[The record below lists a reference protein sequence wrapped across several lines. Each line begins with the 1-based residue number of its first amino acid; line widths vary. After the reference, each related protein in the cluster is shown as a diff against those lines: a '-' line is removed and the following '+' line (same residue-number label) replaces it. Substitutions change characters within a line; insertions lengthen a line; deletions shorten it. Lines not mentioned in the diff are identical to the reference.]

1 MIINNQEIYEKSE
14 KILKMLLGDGASFRE
29 GQYEAIEAT
38 MTRSRT
44 LVVQRTGWGKSLIY
58 FICTRLMR
66 EAGRGATIVVSPLLI
81 LMKNQL
87 ESATRLGLRCE
98 VLNKTTIERQGEIMR
113 SLKKGELDLVLV
125 TPETLFKQ
133 DIREAF
139 KAVDIGLFVVDEA
152 HCISDWGHD
161 FRPEYCRLREVI
173 RELSAGTP
181 LLATTATAN
190 DRVIEDLCEQLGEGV
205 YISRGALTR
214 ESLSIRLLHM
224 PSRAKRYGWI
234 LENINKLQGSGIIY
248 CLTKRDCDYL
258 ADFLV
263 KNGVSALA
271 YYSDADRD
279 EQNAEAEAK
288 FENNEI
294 KAIVATIKLGMGY
307 DKGDISFVIHY
318 QMPSS
323 IVSYYQQ
330 IGRAGR
336 SIENADVFLMYG
348 KEDMTIIDYFIDT
361 IFPLKDDVDAVMEL
375 ISEAENGIKARKIE
389 ATLNI
394 SKRRIERTL
403 DYLVANDI
411 IALERHAYHL
421 TGKPLFY
428 DRERYDAIVA
438 QRRAEAQQMR
448 ALATHKG
455 CYSKYIVNCLDDHSA
470 LDCGKCGHC
479 NPKSQFSDTV
489 SLEFKEKASSY
500 INKLVLEIP
509 PRKMWAI
516 SSLTPST
523 KIELVNQEGICLSEY
538 GEVGYGELVHR
549 AMEGD
554 TYFCDELLGK
564 SAELLNPLIKE
575 KTITHL
581 CYVPS
586 KRSDRVAEFA
596 SRLAKA
602 CGLELADLIEKKP
615 SPEQSEMEN
624 GAHKCENALLSF
636 EVASDNV
643 PQRLIL
649 LDDTFDSR
657 WTLTACGYKL
667 MEKGAT
673 EVYPFVLA
681 HKSEDKQ

>member
-1 MIINNQEIYEKSE
+1 MIINNKQIYDASAEILGE
-14 KILKMLLGDGASFRE
+14 LLGEGATFRE

-66 EAGRGATIVVSPLLI
+66 QAGRGATIVVSPLLI

-87 ESATRLGLRCE
+87 ESATRLGIRCE
-98 VLNKTTIERQGEIMR
+98 VLNKTTIERQGEIMGA
-113 SLKKGELDLVLV
+113 LKRNELDLVLV
-125 TPETLFKQ
+125 TPETLFKE
-133 DIREAF
+133 DIREAL
-139 KAVDIGLFVVDEA
+139 KKVNIGLFVVDEA

-173 RELSAGTP
+173 KELSEETP

-190 DRVIEDLCEQLGEGV
+190 DRVIEDLCYQLGDDV

-224 PSRAKRYGWI
+224 PSRAERYGWI
-234 LENINKLQGSGIIY
+234 LENINKLKGSGIIY

-258 ADFLV
+258 ADFLN

-271 YYSDADRD
+271 YYSDPDRD
-279 EQNAEAEAK
+279 EQNAEAERK

-361 IFPLKDDVDAVMEL
+361 IFPLKEDVDAVMEL
-375 ISEAENGIKARKIE
+375 ISDAKDGIRARKIE
-389 ATLNI
+389 GTLNI

-403 DYLVANDI
+403 EYLVANDI
-411 IALERHAYHL
+411 IEAQKHAYRL

-428 DRERYDAIVA
+428 NRERYDAIVA
-438 QRRAEAQQMR
+438 QRRAEAEQMR
-448 ALATHKG
+448 ALASHQG

-470 LDCGKCGHC
+470 KDCGKCGYC
-479 NPKSQFSDTV
+479 NPEFEISDTV
-489 SLEFKEKASSY
+489 SLEFTEKASVY
-500 INKLVLEIP
+500 INKLVTKIM
-509 PRKMWAI
+509 PRKMWAMGE
-516 SSLTPST
+516 LMPST
-523 KIELVNQEGICLSEY
+523 KIELVNQEGICLCEY
-538 GEVGYGELVHR
+538 GEVGYGSLVR
-549 AMEGD
+549 QAIENG
-554 TYFCDELLGK
+554 TYFCDELLGR
-564 SAELLNPLIKE
+564 SAELLMPKIKE
-575 KTITHL
+575 NGVTHL

-596 SRLAKA
+596 KRLAER
-602 CGLELADLIEKKP
+602 CGLSLASIIEKKP
-615 SPEQSEMEN
+615 APRQSEMEN
-624 GAHKCENALLSF
+624 GAHKCQNALMSF
-636 EVASDNV
+636 EVIGNSA
-643 PQRLIL
+643 PEKLIL
-649 LDDTFDSR
+649 LDDIVDSR

-667 MEKGAT
+667 MEKGAIK
-673 EVYPFVLA
+673 VYPFALA
-681 HKSEDKQ
+681 HKEEEK